1 MSRALLLFGCVLL
14 AACTPDPVKW
24 DSERRSDTP
33 VAPGAR
39 LTLQGGEE
47 PAMVAAWSPPTLPT
61 GTPRCEGSLV
71 AAPARGDTAF
81 AAWWAPRADSSALL
95 VVARSDDGGRNW
107 RHPEVADST
116 DKGRTGCARSAPFI
130 AADTTNGYVHVVYFM
145 VAAEGPGVFFT
156 HSMGQGVMFHSPVPV
171 VYGERASAAAVA
183 CNGDTVAVAY
193 LDPNSA
199 LPQLWIALSR
209 TTGHIFESRMEVSPS
224 TEEAA
229 RPAVAV
235 RGHRVAVAWIE
246 SHRKGD
252 AAVTVVRTGRWQ

>member
-1 MSRALLLFGCVLL
+1 VA
-14 AACTPDPVKW
+14 TP
-24 DSERRSDTP
+24 
-33 VAPGAR
+33 A
-39 LTLQGGEE
+39 Q
-47 PAMVAAWSPPTLPT
+47 
-61 GTPRCEGSLV
+61 
-71 AAPARGDTAF
+71 GDTAF

-107 RHPEVADST
+107 RAPEVADST
-116 DKGRTGCARSAPFI
+116 DRGRTGCSRPAPFI
-130 AADTTNGYVHVVYFM
+130 AADRANGYVHVVYFM

-193 LDPNSA
+193 LDPNAA
-199 LPQLWIALSR
+199 LPQLWLAVSR
-209 TTGHIFESRMEVSPS
+209 TTGHIFESRTEVSPS
-224 TEEAA
+224 TEEAE

-235 RGHRVAVAWIE
+235 HGHRVAVAWIE
-246 SHRKGD
+246 SRRKGD

>member
-1 MSRALLLFGCVLL
+1 MPRFFLLIGCLVLVGC
-14 AACTPDPVKW
+14 APDPVKW
-24 DSERRSDTP
+24 DSERRSDAP
-33 VAPGAR
+33 VPAGAR
-39 LTLQGGEE
+39 LTLQGGDE
-47 PAMVAAWSPPTLPT
+47 PVMVAAWTPPMFPS

-71 AAPARGDTAF
+71 ATTAQGDTAF

-107 RHPEVADST
+107 RAPEVADST
-116 DKGRTGCARSAPFI
+116 DQGRTGCSRPAPFI
-130 AADTTNGYVHVVYFM
+130 AADPKNGYVHVVYFM

-171 VYGERASAAAVA
+171 VYGERVSASAVA

-193 LDPNSA
+193 LDPNA
-199 LPQLWIALSR
+199 AKPQVWLALSQ
-209 TTGHIFESRMEVSPS
+209 TTGHIFESRTAVSPS

-235 RGHRVAVAWIE
+235 RGHRIAVAWIE

-252 AAVTVVRTGRWQ
+252 AAMTVVRTGRWQ